1 MAFGA
6 AAVPGAEDAS
16 SGGGEQVAKRIRD
29 VENAWWKPREMIKNT
44 GVFVHIYIL
53 VAVHPIRR
61 FFPPP
66 SRGLEDC
73 HLKMVDSW
81 GLYGSMLVGGC
92 WLVTRVSIYG
102 KTTLHPLV
110 DPHIFP
116 SEMEF
121 CGWYL
126 IFRQTQ
132 FNDVAMRNHGLY
144 DTYIYIN
151 IIYIYMCVCL
161 SINCLF
167 TRWLWPSFWKL
178 R

>member
-16 SGGGEQVAKRIRD
+16 SGDGEQVAEDRCG
-29 VENAWWKPREMIKNT
+29 KPTVKASGNDQKHWCFGPHLYISCSKNHSSPKK
-44 GVFVHIYIL
+44 G
-53 VAVHPIRR
+53 R

-66 SRGLEDC
+66 PGRGLEDC

-110 DPHIFP
+110 DPHIP
-116 SEMEF
+116 
-121 CGWYL
+121 
-126 IFRQTQ
+126 FRNGILRVVPHFQT
-132 FNDVAMRNHGLY
+132 DP
-144 DTYIYIN
+144 I
-151 IIYIYMCVCL
+151 
-161 SINCLF
+161 
-167 TRWLWPSFWKL
+167 
-178 R
+178 